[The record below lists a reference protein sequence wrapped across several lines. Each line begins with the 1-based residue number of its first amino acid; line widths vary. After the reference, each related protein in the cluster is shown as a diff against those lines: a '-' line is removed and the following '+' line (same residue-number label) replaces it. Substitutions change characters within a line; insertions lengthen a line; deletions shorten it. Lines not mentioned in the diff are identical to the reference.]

1 MPAEGPSLTAY
12 VTLTALLVVTPGS
25 STALV
30 VRHVLGGGRAAGL
43 AAAAGI
49 AVANASWAAAAGLG
63 VTTILARA
71 PLIFSAIRFGGAVYL
86 ALLGLRAL
94 GRALFPSQET
104 LLARAQADP
113 SGPDLGA
120 AFRDG
125 VVVNLLNPPI
135 ATFYIVV
142 VPAFMPAAAAPG
154 RFALLAGIHV
164 VLAFLCHTAWASG
177 FDVLRRVW
185 ARPAARRG
193 VEAVIG
199 LALLA
204 LAVRMLR

>member
-1 MPAEGPSLTAY
+1 MPAEDPSLTAY

-30 VRHVLGGGRAAGL
+30 VRHVLGGGRTAGL

-49 AVANASWAAAAGLG
+49 AAANASWAAAAGLG

-71 PLIFSAIRFGGAVYL
+71 PLVFEGIRVGGAAYL
-86 ALLGLRAL
+86 AFLGLRAL
-94 GRALFPSQET
+94 GRALFPSPET

-142 VPAFMPAAAAPG
+142 VPSFMPAAAAPG

-193 VEAVIG
+193 VETVIG